1 MSDLQ
6 GRIGGVVDGKDVHV
20 TLAGVPGTLAALA
33 AAGYLTPDEERR
45 MHEGLDA
52 LRDAW
57 ESGDLTASDA
67 DEDVH
72 GALEAALIAE
82 VEGELTEA
90 AGLSTDGGPDAT
102 ATVAAVR
109 AAIADDLDT
118 PQALAAVDAWVEQS
132 LGQGGQIRSAPG
144 ELARAIDALL
154 GIRL

>member
-1 MSDLQ
+1 MARADL
-6 GRIGGVVDGKDVHV
+6 
-20 TLAGVPGTLAALA
+20 
-33 AAGYLTPDEERR
+33 DEARARLERWR
-45 MHEGLDA
+45 
-52 LRDAW
+52 
-57 ESGDLTASDA
+57 
-67 DEDVH
+67 
-72 GALEAALIAE
+72 
-82 VEGELTEA
+82 